1 MPAIPPSPACSVR
14 SSSALPPSSP
24 PLHAP
29 SPAFLAP
36 ELQKPFA
43 VRPEE
48 RAPPSS
54 ELPLRTAAALRPF
67 YPRATSAE
75 LPFVA
80 EFREVNA
87 GVRSTLSAVHSTLR
101 SQGAAVRGAEEL
113 LRQLLP
119 DVDRVSKALALKAEA
134 SAFGATQTRV
144 QKLSDALD
152 ALERTVVAGV
162 ADADARHALALP
174 ADRRFP
180 PPGVGGGG
188 ASEEIVGLTTTTVV
202 SLPAQAMLSVAV
214 EGAAPS
220 SRCLIGLRRL

>member
-14 SSSALPPSSP
+14 SSSAAPPSSP
-24 PLHAP
+24 PLDAP

-54 ELPLRTAAALRPF
+54 ELPLRTPTLRPF

-119 DVDRVSKALALKAEA
+119 DVDRVSNFALLLHGCCGE
-134 SAFGATQTRV
+134 GRMGDGGTQPMGFT
-144 QKLSDALD
+144 
-152 ALERTVVAGV
+152 
-162 ADADARHALALP
+162 
-174 ADRRFP
+174 
-180 PPGVGGGG
+180 
-188 ASEEIVGLTTTTVV
+188 
-202 SLPAQAMLSVAV
+202 
-214 EGAAPS
+214 
-220 SRCLIGLRRL
+220 